1 MINKLKVMAI
11 IPARGGS
18 KRLPKKNIL
27 PLADKPLI
35 HWTIEAAQK
44 SKYVD
49 NIFVSTDDKEIAN
62 ISRELNIFI
71 PELRPPE
78 IATDETSTNDVLN
91 YTINKFAENF
101 DIILLLQPTSPL
113 RTAQHIDEALEFFI
127 EKNASAVIS
136 VTSCEYS
143 PLWTNPL
150 PSDLSMNNFIKEDSL
165 KRSQELEVYYRING
179 AIYILNKNQFIQD
192 KKIRYTD
199 KSFAYIMPPYLSIDI
214 DNELDFQFA
223 NFIMCNN
230 ISKC

>member
-1 MINKLKVMAI
+1 M
-11 IPARGGS
+11 
-18 KRLPKKNIL
+18 
-27 PLADKPLI
+27 
-35 HWTIEAAQK
+35 
-44 SKYVD
+44 
-49 NIFVSTDDKEIAN
+49 
-62 ISRELNIFI
+62 
-71 PELRPPE
+71 
-78 IATDETSTNDVLN
+78 
-91 YTINKFAENF
+91 
-101 DIILLLQPTSPL
+101 

-230 ISKC
+230 